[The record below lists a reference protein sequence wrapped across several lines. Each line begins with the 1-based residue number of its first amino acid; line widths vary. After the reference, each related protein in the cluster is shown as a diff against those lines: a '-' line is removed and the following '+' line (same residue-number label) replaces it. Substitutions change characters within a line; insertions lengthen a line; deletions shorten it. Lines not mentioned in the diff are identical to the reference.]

1 MGVSPESLFQ
11 TMTAVYLGDLGAKAN
26 IDLFSDKVALRFH
39 TTMNEKYAEKS
50 EGKTAKEVVDD
61 WCKTVNFD
69 QVLQLSARYLIGWGN
84 IFWWVGSAVQVRF
97 LAVLPPEIIKKVTY
111 ARVGP
116 NPNNFEIT
124 QVDLEWQYEPKQVQG
139 DELIHVAYNP
149 ITASPLGVGILQG
162 LCTPLDIGDGEKR
175 GPFYQIKGKIHAGMA
190 ETIYTFGAPNELWS
204 FPGLSAIKT
213 REAKEEIKKI
223 GRRGNRF
230 VFNPPAGSEAKV
242 TQVVAERMRG
252 LDYYVETLD
261 DEYNLGLESALNRL
275 IAKRGYTEASSKTAE
290 EITED
295 RVFGI
300 QQFLKRAVE
309 VLFDRVVAQA
319 GLDPVEA
326 QVRLNWGMPEALD
339 YEKLTQILGIV
350 TELLKVN
357 PSVIGTSELRKIL
370 RDVAKLPLEEADPEV
385 PAQVLAVEKKLGAP
399 NP

>member
-1 MGVSPESLFQ
+1 MGVSPEDLFQ
-11 TMTAVYLGDLGAKAN
+11 TMTRVYMGDLGAKAN

-39 TTMNEKYAEKS
+39 TTMNEKYTEKS
-50 EGKTAKEVVDD
+50 EGKTAKEVVDE
-61 WCKTVNFD
+61 WCKTVHFD
-69 QVLQLSARYLIGWGN
+69 QTLQLSARYLIGWGN
-84 IFWWVGSAVQVRF
+84 IFWWVGNAVKVRF
-97 LAVLPPEIIKKVTY
+97 LAVLPPEIIKKVQY
-111 ARVGP
+111 IHVGP
-116 NPNNFEIT
+116 NPNDFEIDSL
-124 QVDLEWQYEPKQVQG
+124 DLEWQYEPKTIQG

-162 LCTPLDIGDGEKR
+162 LCTSLEIGNGEKR
-175 GPFYQIKGKIHAGMA
+175 EPFYQIKGKIHAGMA
-190 ETIYTFGAPNELWS
+190 DTIYTFGAPNELWS
-204 FPGLSAIKT
+204 FPGLSGPKT
-213 REAKEEIKKI
+213 KEAKEEIKKI

-290 EITED
+290 GITED

-370 RDVAKLPLEEADPEV
+370 REVAKLPLDEADPEV
-385 PAQVLAVEKKLGAP
+385 PSQVLAVEKKLGAP
-399 NP
+399 KP